1 MPNIVELLIELTI
14 LTDSCYIPFNMAE
27 KNTVS
32 SEALKKLE
40 EQLTCPICLEQITN
54 PKILPCYHSFCLHC
68 LEGMAP
74 ELIEGK
80 LCLPCPTCRSPCPE
94 PDKGLASLPTSF
106 VINNL
111 SEVYGLMKKVLA
123 NQQASCDNCDKT
135 NAISYCKQCSKFLCP
150 ECHHHHKNWRKFSNH
165 QTLSLEKV
173 ASTAYQLPQAKP
185 EATDNC
191 TDHNKPLVI
200 FCETCEELICQLC
213 TVRKHSGHNYDVVID
228 TYRKQYDT
236 IVKSSLQ
243 PLNQQVDRLSQCM
256 TSLTDRRKAI
266 NEQSQKTK
274 EGVHLMIT
282 ELKQVLDETERKLIR
297 DVNVALL
304 HKINVL
310 DHQIK
315 EVETALGQ
323 VRECRDHVE
332 QSVRIGT
339 PQQVLSTKSQMM
351 SRTESVISNVKD
363 KTFQPLEQANIE
375 LVKSDNINEILK
387 NIGTIKCTVLPPSK
401 VNVSCHPIPLT
412 NQEST
417 ITVSFDGSPVPLSL
431 ISFYMTFPVNSRPK
445 QFLMKESRQSGQYNI
460 VFTPATRGLH
470 QLHVR
475 VRDSKI
481 PGSPVNIPVS
491 VPPEKMG
498 TPVKAI
504 SGLRGPS
511 GVAVTDYGLMIV
523 SERDGNCINLLDKEG
538 KKIGSFGF
546 WGSKKAQLCYP
557 YGLALTSNRTILVA
571 DQGNNRIQKFTM
583 EGECLSCVGTYGNGP
598 LQFDAPCGIAVNSS
612 TQQVYVTDRDN
623 HRVQVLNSDLTFSR
637 KFGSYG
643 FLQGQFYEPVDVD
656 VDNEGFVYVTDS
668 GNDRVQKFTPDG
680 LFVCSFGEEQS
691 EPGHLQCPVGIT
703 VNEDLIYVN
712 DARDYVTVYNKNSG
726 MYRCRIGLNLFRKGH
741 GDWGPTVVG
750 VTVDQYGYLIVC
762 CHCDGQIKIF

>member
-1 MPNIVELLIELTI
+1 
-14 LTDSCYIPFNMAE
+14 MAE
-27 KNTVS
+27 KNTAS

-40 EQLTCPICLEQITN
+40 EQLTCPICLEQFTN
-54 PKILPCYHSFCLHC
+54 PKILPCFHSFCLHC
-68 LEGMAP
+68 LEGVKP
-74 ELIEGK
+74 ELVEGN
-80 LCLPCPTCRSPCPE
+80 LCLPCPTCRTPHRY
-94 PDKGLASLPTSF
+94 KRLASLPPSF

-111 SEVYGLMKKVLA
+111 SEVYDLMTKVLGD
-123 NQQASCDNCDKT
+123 QQTSCDNCDKT

-150 ECHHHHKNWRKFSNH
+150 ECHHHHKNWRAFSNH
-165 QTLSLEKV
+165 QTQSLEEV
-173 ASTAYQLPQAKP
+173 ASIAYQLPQAKP
-185 EATDNC
+185 ESTDNC

-200 FCETCEELICQLC
+200 FCETCEDLICHLC
-213 TVRKHSGHNYDVVID
+213 TVRKHYGHSYDVVSD
-228 TYRKQYDT
+228 TYKKQYDAIIKT
-236 IVKSSLQ
+236 NLQ
-243 PLNQQVDRLSQCM
+243 PLNQQVDRLSKCM

-274 EGVHLMIT
+274 EEIHLMIT
-282 ELKQVLDETERKLIR
+282 EVKQVLDETEKKLIR
-297 DVNVALL
+297 DVNIASQ
-304 HKINVL
+304 HKVNVL

-323 VRECRDHVE
+323 VRECRDYVE

-339 PQQVLSTKSQMM
+339 PQQVLTTKSQMM
-351 SRTESVISNVKD
+351 SRTKSVISSVKD
-363 KTFQPLEQANIE
+363 KTFLPLEQANIE
-375 LVKSDNINEILK
+375 LVKSDKINEILK
-387 NIGTIKCTVLPPSK
+387 NIGTIKSTVLPPTK
-401 VNVSCHPIPLT
+401 VNVSRHPIPLT

-417 ITVSFDGSPVPLSL
+417 ITVSFDGSPVPPSL
-431 ISFYMTFPVNSRPK
+431 ISFSLTRPVNSGPVK
-445 QFLMKESRQSGQYNI
+445 CSMKKTRQSGQYNV
-460 VFTPATRGLH
+460 VFTPVTRGLH

-475 VRDSKI
+475 VHDSDV

-491 VPPEKMG
+491 VPPEKRG
-498 TPVKAI
+498 TPVKTI
-504 SGLRGPS
+504 RGLRGPS
-511 GVAVTDYGLMIV
+511 GVAVTDDGLMIV

-538 KKIGSFGF
+538 KKIRSFGS
-546 WGSKKAQLCYP
+546 WGSNKAQLCYP
-557 YGLALTSNRTILVA
+557 YGLALASNKTILVA
-571 DQGNNRIQKFTM
+571 DQGNNRIQEFTM
-583 EGECLSCVGTYGNGP
+583 EGKCLSCVGTYGNGP
-598 LQFDAPCGIAVNSS
+598 LQFDAPCGIAVNRS
-612 TQQVYVTDRDN
+612 TQKVYVTDRDN

-680 LFVCSFGEEQS
+680 QFVYSFGEEQS
-691 EPGHLQCPVGIT
+691 EPGHLLCPVGIT

-712 DARDYVTVYNKNSG
+712 DGIDYITVYNKNSG

-750 VTVDQYGYLIVC
+750 VTVDHHGYLIVC